1 MFGFWSRVCVFVPK
15 VIVEIR
21 GCTLMKGVL
30 EERAGWVGHPH
41 GDLKAVSRVEKG
53 TMVGRTAFDQEWP

>member
-1 MFGFWSRVCVFVPK
+1 MCVCVCVPK

-30 EERAGWVGHPH
+30 EEGRVHGWATHTTPH
-41 GDLKAVSRVEKG
+41 GGLKAVSRVEKV